1 MMNMKA
7 EIERVVEESGLAS
20 SMKSG
25 SLEVLATPQMV
36 AWMEEAACLC
46 LKLDED
52 ITSVGTKIDVSHV
65 KASPL
70 GATIRIVATITN
82 VENDK
87 KFSFWVQAF
96 QGDDLIGEG
105 SHERVLVNAEKF
117 VNRTYHFNT

>member
-87 KFSFWVQAF
+87 KFSF
-96 QGDDLIGEG
+96 
-105 SHERVLVNAEKF
+105 
-117 VNRTYHFNT
+117 

>member
-52 ITSVGTKIDVSHV
+52 ITSVGTKIDVSHLSSISWT
-65 KASPL
+65 APTLSAIFTSPL
-70 GATIRIVATITN
+70 N
-82 VENDK
+82 
-87 KFSFWVQAF
+87 
-96 QGDDLIGEG
+96 
-105 SHERVLVNAEKF
+105 
-117 VNRTYHFNT
+117 